1 MSTGSLAVM
10 IPAVEPRQPGPAPH
24 ARPGRAA
31 LVGHWQRAVC
41 AALLVVMAAWE
52 LAGIPVKAWL
62 VTHVSLSSVLTTDP
76 VALVGLGAKAAFN
89 HHRAEWLPL
98 IWLLASISTLK
109 WHLVAFWAGTLWGR
123 DILHHWS
130 GTSPQHQRTVLFVD
144 RLVARW
150 PVVAIVL
157 AYVLMPLSSLIY
169 ATVGA
174 AELSWRTLLK
184 VDLAAAAVTTFA
196 WIYLGYFIGRP
207 AERALASYSHIA
219 TWVALGLAVV
229 ILAYAVWRYRTRETR
244 RIKAEVRAE
253 SRRIVAERL
262 AAAKQARD
270 EARRLR
276 PAGRLRDRRSPRRP
290 WR

>member
-1 MSTGSLAVM
+1 M
-10 IPAVEPRQPGPAPH
+10 IPAVAPGHQAPAPH
-24 ARPGRAA
+24 ARSRRAA
-31 LVGHWQRAVC
+31 LIDRSLRGVC
-41 AALLVVMAAWE
+41 AALLVAMAIWE

-62 VTHVSLSSVLTTDP
+62 VTHVSLSSIITTDP

-89 HHRAEWLPL
+89 HHRAEWLPI
-98 IWLLASISTLK
+98 IWLLASISNLK

-130 GTSPQHQRTVLFVD
+130 GTSAQHQRTVVFVD

-174 AELSWRTLLK
+174 AELPWRTLIK
-184 VDLAAAAVTTFA
+184 VDLAASAASTFA

-207 AERALASYSHIA
+207 AEHALTSYSHIA

-229 ILAYAVWRYRTRETR
+229 ILAYAVWRYRTREAR

-253 SRRIVAERL
+253 SRRLVAARL
-262 AAAKQARD
+262 A
-270 EARRLR
+270 EARGAKRQAQQQR
-276 PAGRLRDRRSPRRP
+276 AADRAAGRRRGFRP
-290 WR
+290 PWWH